1 MHLLSVFSFVVN
13 KMQSCHRISW
23 IIKIQMQRKMFV
35 IVMLWCWGRIAVNRM
50 EIGSKIV
57 LYCYFIATRWN
68 QMPNVLN
75 MWWPEP
81 CNWTLHTPQ
90 KVIFLIDFDLFYF
103 FFYFWWFFYTIFPI
117 FKQIRSDFFRSFPF
131 FEFFSIY
138 FFLKIPPFIYIF
150 SYFFKFCIQLL
161 QFYAFLA

>member
-1 MHLLSVFSFVVN
+1 
-13 KMQSCHRISW
+13 MQSCHRISW

-81 CNWTLHTPQ
+81 CNCTLHTPQ

-103 FFYFWWFFYTIFPI
+103 FSIFD
-117 FKQIRSDFFRSFPF
+117 DFFIQYSLFLNKF
-131 FEFFSIY
+131 VQISSEVFLFLN
-138 FFLKIPPFIYIF
+138 FFLYIF
-150 SYFFKFCIQLL
+150 FWKFPHLFIFFHISLSFV
-161 QFYAFLA
+161 FNFSNSTHF